1 MTIAERLR
9 KEGYKA
15 TPQRIAVYQCIDGR
29 AEHPT
34 AEQIYHE
41 LKAEHPT
48 MSLATVYKTMDIF
61 EKIGLI
67 RVLRFDRES
76 SHYDYDTLPHAH
88 ILCTVCNRIDDVDG
102 VDLEQVDQLV
112 ELQTG
117 YKLTG
122 DEILFRGI
130 CASCQKKIKEAE
142 CSRDISA

>member
-15 TPQRIAVYQCIDGR
+15 TPQRIAVYHCLHGKT
-29 AEHPT
+29 EHPT
-34 AEQIYHE
+34 AEEIYHE
-41 LKAEHPT
+41 LKEQHPT

-76 SHYDYDTLPHAH
+76 SHYDYETMPHAH

-102 VDLEQVDQLV
+102 IDLSQVDQIV
-112 ELQTG
+112 TNQTG

-130 CASCQKKIKEAE
+130 CASCQAKLKEKE
-142 CSRDISA
+142 KETMSA